1 MGASAATNTGASA
14 VIDAGASASSLTGAA
29 GDACASGDA
38 HASGAGMSRFKTQ
51 PGKPSVAGD
60 AVGSLIGGR
69 YLLLFVVGRG
79 GMSVVYAARD
89 MTLNKLWAVKHC
101 RPRDDEPSA
110 LAAFRAEAA
119 FIKRFDHP
127 CIPRIVDFVENSL
140 GLFVVMDYVE
150 GVTLRTIIIDS
161 GRQPAS
167 TVVEWALQL
176 CDVLEYLHGRKTP
189 VVHRDIKPGN
199 IMITPEGKVRLIDF
213 GIAHE
218 RSGAPERGRGTPG
231 FSAPEQFAVD
241 DAVDGIADGTVDG
254 VVDGAAAECNRGS
267 VRSCCSTDPRVD
279 VYALGA
285 TMYAALTAR
294 HPRRGVDWDGVACDR
309 ALRQVV
315 ERCMEDDPAKRFA
328 SCAHVA
334 YALKHC
340 DDGAFQASVR
350 RRWRGFVATVLA
362 AAVALGASPC
372 FAAAAWYVRNN
383 DYSHWMTVAGL
394 CADARQSWQAYRYA
408 IHASPTHTK
417 PYEEMI
423 RLAKADGVFDSREE
437 SELCDEL
444 TAHAAELESQ
454 ADGWGRLCYGMGV
467 LYWYYADADDACGTD
482 ETTDSCW
489 AKPRNHAMA
498 SASSWMRQAVDA
510 GGFEELDSAQVYA
523 DMADFSVQI
532 VQRANEGTDKGLYA
546 AYFSNLERMAGAAA
560 DDANPVVSLSAAWQI
575 VVALQVYPRHFR
587 YDAITLE
594 RMRALESQAM
604 QLALRT
610 EAIGR
615 KQADM
620 KARILHAADDSQAAM
635 EQAFS
640 DPGAGM
646 DGAGMD
652 GAGMD
657 AKSEQGRDRH
667 GEESVTEPSA
677 EMATALR

>member
-1 MGASAATNTGASA
+1 MGASAVVDMGAS
-14 VIDAGASASSLTGAA
+14 VGASTG
-29 GDACASGDA
+29 ASGDA
-38 HASGAGMSRFKTQ
+38 RASGVGMPRYTT
-51 PGKPSVAGD
+51 PPSQSSTFGD

-101 RPRDDEPSA
+101 RLRDDEPSM

-127 CIPRIVDFVENSL
+127 CIPRIVDFVEDSS

-161 GRQPAS
+161 GRQPAG
-167 TVVEWALQL
+167 TVMEWALQL

-218 RSGAPERGRGTPG
+218 RSGLPAQGRGTPG
-231 FSAPEQFAVD
+231 FSAPEQFAAD
-241 DAVDGIADGTVDG
+241 DADAHGD
-254 VVDGAAAECNRGS
+254 RG
-267 VRSCCSTDPRVD
+267 RDESCRRTDPRVD

-294 HPRRGVDWDGVACDR
+294 HPRRGVDWDGVVCDR
-309 ALRQVV
+309 GLRQVV
-315 ERCMEDDPAKRFA
+315 ERCMEDDPEKRFA

-340 DDGAFQASVR
+340 NDEAFQATVR
-350 RRWRGFVATVLA
+350 RRWHGFVATVIA
-362 AAVALGASPC
+362 AALTLGASPC
-372 FAAAAWYVRNN
+372 CAAAAWHVRNN
-383 DYSHWMTVAGL
+383 DYSHWMTAARL
-394 CADARQSWQAYRYA
+394 SADARQSWQAYRHA
-408 IHASPTHTK
+408 IHASPTHAE

-423 RLAKADGVFDSREE
+423 RMAKADGVFDSREE

-454 ADGWGRLCYGMGV
+454 TDGWGRLCYDMGI
-467 LYWYYADADDACGTD
+467 LYWYYADADDGCGTD
-482 ETTDSCW
+482 ETADGCW

-510 GGFEELDSAQVYA
+510 GGFDEWESAHVYA

-532 VQRANEGTDKGLYA
+532 VQRANEGTDTGLYA
-546 AYFSNLERMAGAAA
+546 TYFSNLERMADMAA
-560 DDANPVVSLSAAWQI
+560 DDANPVVSLSVAWQI
-575 VVALQVYPRHFR
+575 VMALQVYPRHFR
-587 YDAITLE
+587 YDAIALE
-594 RMRALESQAM
+594 RMHALGSQAM
-604 QLALRT
+604 QLAVRT

-620 KARILHAADDSQAAM
+620 KARILQATDDSRVAV

-640 DPGAGM
+640 DPGTGT
-646 DGAGMD
+646 
-652 GAGMD
+652 
-657 AKSEQGRDRH
+657 ER
-667 GEESVTEPSA
+667 EE
-677 EMATALR
+677 